1 MGRRL
6 AYQRI
11 HSLLLFLIRRLL
23 LAIPALLGLMVLTF
37 VLVRVVPADPATTLA
52 GETASRQQ
60 IEEIRRK
67 YGFDR
72 PLHEQFGIYV
82 GQVVRG
88 DLGNSVFSNRPVAD
102 DVRRTLPA
110 TLELI
115 FISLLLA
122 TLIGIPLGTLAAVR
136 HNGLLDHVVRVVTV
150 GGLAVASFWFAI
162 MLQLLFSMELEW
174 LPLRGRI
181 GVNIG
186 APTTVTGFFLIDSL
200 LAGRWDQFVSSLR
213 HIAMPAITLA
223 VPALATIARFARV
236 GVLDTM
242 QRDFVQYET
251 AVGYPRHRIV
261 WIYVLRNSVI
271 AAVTQ
276 IGLLFGALVSS
287 AVAVEAIFDWPGLGS
302 YAVQAILSSD
312 YKAVLAVTLVVG
324 VIYAAV
330 NILVDLVHGLLDP
343 RVAEQL

>member
-1 MGRRL
+1 M
-6 AYQRI
+6 
-11 HSLLLFLIRRLL
+11 LLFLIRRLL

-52 GETASRQQ
+52 GETATPQQ
-60 IEEIRRK
+60 VAEIRRK

-72 PLHEQFGIYV
+72 PIYEQFAIYV
-82 GQVVRG
+82 GQVASG
-88 DLGNSVFSNRPVAD
+88 DLGNSVFSNRPVAM

-115 FISLLLA
+115 FVSLLLA

-136 HNGLLDHVVRVVTV
+136 HNGLIDHVVRVTTV

-162 MLQLLFSMELEW
+162 MLQLFFSMELEW

-186 APTTVTGFFLIDSL
+186 VPPEVTGFFLIDSL
-200 LAGRWDQFVSSLR
+200 LAGRWDQFTSSLR
-213 HIAMPAITLA
+213 HIALPAITLA
-223 VPALATIARFARV
+223 VPALATLARFARV
-236 GVLDTM
+236 GVLDIL

-251 AVGYPRHRIV
+251 AVGYPRRRII

-271 AAVTQ
+271 TAVTQ
-276 IGLLFGALVSS
+276 VGLLFGALVSG

-302 YAVQAILSSD
+302 YAVQAILAAD

-324 VIYAAV
+324 VVYAII

-343 RVAEQL
+343 RIADQL

>member
-1 MGRRL
+1 M
-6 AYQRI
+6 
-11 HSLLLFLIRRLL
+11 LLFLIRRLL

-52 GETASRQQ
+52 GETATPQQ
-60 IEEIRRK
+60 VQEIRRK

-72 PLHEQFGIYV
+72 PLYEQFAIYV

-88 DLGNSVFSNRPVAD
+88 DLGNSVFSNRPVMD
-102 DVRRTLPA
+102 DVRRTLPG

-115 FISLLLA
+115 VVSLLLA
-122 TLIGIPLGTLAAVR
+122 ALIGIPLGTLSAVH

-186 APTTVTGFFLIDSL
+186 APPNVTGFFLIDSL

-213 HIAMPAITLA
+213 HIALPAITLA

-251 AVGYPRHRIV
+251 AVGYPRRRIV

-324 VIYAAV
+324 VIYAV
-330 NILVDLVHGLLDP
+330 INILVDLVHGLLDP

>member
-1 MGRRL
+1 M
-6 AYQRI
+6 
-11 HSLLLFLIRRLL
+11 LLFLVRRLL

-52 GETASRQQ
+52 GETASPQQ
-60 IEEIRRK
+60 VQEIRRK

-72 PLHEQFGIYV
+72 PLYEQFVIYV
-82 GQVVRG
+82 GQVASG
-88 DLGNSVFSNRPVAD
+88 DLGNSVFSNRPVMD

-115 FISLLLA
+115 VVSLLLA
-122 TLIGIPLGTLAAVR
+122 ALLGIPLGTLSAVH
-136 HNGLLDHVVRVVTV
+136 HNGLLDHIVRVATV

-186 APTTVTGFFLIDSL
+186 APPGVTGFFLVDSL

-213 HIAMPAITLA
+213 HIALPAITLA

-236 GVLDTM
+236 GVLDTL

-251 AVGYPRHRIV
+251 AVGYPRRRIV
-261 WIYVLRNSVI
+261 WVYVLRNSVI

-324 VIYAAV
+324 VIYAV
-330 NILVDLVHGLLDP
+330 INILVDLVHGLLDP

>member
-1 MGRRL
+1 M
-6 AYQRI
+6 
-11 HSLLLFLIRRLL
+11 LLFLIRRLL

-82 GQVVRG
+82 GQVVSG

-115 FISLLLA
+115 FVSLLLA

-136 HNGLLDHVVRVVTV
+136 HNGLLDHVVRVATV

-223 VPALATIARFARV
+223 VPALATIARFARA

-251 AVGYPRHRIV
+251 AVGYPRRRIV

-324 VIYAAV
+324 VIYAV
-330 NILVDLVHGLLDP
+330 INILVDLLHGLLDP

>member
-1 MGRRL
+1 M
-6 AYQRI
+6 
-11 HSLLLFLIRRLL
+11 LLFLIRRLL

-52 GETASRQQ
+52 GETASPQQ
-60 IEEIRRK
+60 VEEIRRK
-67 YGFDR
+67 YGFDL
-72 PLHEQFGIYV
+72 PIYQQFAIYV
-82 GQVVRG
+82 GQVASG
-88 DLGNSVFSNRPVAD
+88 DLGNSVFSNRPVML

-115 FISLLLA
+115 FVSLLLA

-136 HNGLLDHVVRVVTV
+136 HNGLLDHVVRVATV

-186 APTTVTGFFLIDSL
+186 APPGVTGFFLIDSL
-200 LAGRWDQFVSSLR
+200 LAGRWDQFTSSLR
-213 HIAMPAITLA
+213 HIALPAITLA

-236 GVLDTM
+236 GVLDTL
-242 QRDFVQYET
+242 QRDFVLYET
-251 AVGYPRHRIV
+251 AVGYPRRRIV

-271 AAVTQ
+271 TAVTQ
-276 IGLLFGALVSS
+276 VGLLFGALVSS

-302 YAVQAILSSD
+302 YAVQAILASD

-324 VIYAAV
+324 VIYAIV

>member
-1 MGRRL
+1 M
-6 AYQRI
+6 
-11 HSLLLFLIRRLL
+11 LLFLIRRLL

-52 GETASRQQ
+52 GETASPQQ
-60 IEEIRRK
+60 VEEIRRK

-72 PLHEQFGIYV
+72 PLYEQFGVYV

-88 DLGNSVFSNRPVAD
+88 DLGNSVFSNRPVMD

-115 FISLLLA
+115 VVSLLLA
-122 TLIGIPLGTLAAVR
+122 ALLGIPLGTLSAVH
-136 HNGLLDHVVRVVTV
+136 HNGLLDHVVRVATV

-162 MLQLLFSMELEW
+162 MLQLLLSMELEW

-186 APTTVTGFFLIDSL
+186 APPGVTGFFLVDSL

-213 HIAMPAITLA
+213 HIALPAITLA

-251 AVGYPRHRIV
+251 AVGYPRRRIV

-324 VIYAAV
+324 VIYAV
-330 NILVDLVHGLLDP
+330 INILVDLVHGLLDP

>member
-1 MGRRL
+1 M
-6 AYQRI
+6 
-11 HSLLLFLIRRLL
+11 LLFLIRRLL

-52 GETASRQQ
+52 GETASPQQ
-60 IEEIRRK
+60 VQEIRRK

-72 PLHEQFGIYV
+72 PLYEQFAIYV
-82 GQVVRG
+82 GQVASG
-88 DLGNSVFSNRPVAD
+88 DLGNSVFSNRPVMD

-115 FISLLLA
+115 VVSLLLA
-122 TLIGIPLGTLAAVR
+122 ALLGIPLGTLSAVH
-136 HNGLLDHVVRVVTV
+136 HNGLLDHVVRVATV

-186 APTTVTGFFLIDSL
+186 APPGVTGFFLVDSL
-200 LAGRWDQFVSSLR
+200 LAGRLDQFVSSLR
-213 HIAMPAITLA
+213 HIALPAVTLA

-251 AVGYPRHRIV
+251 AVGYPRRRIV
-261 WIYVLRNSVI
+261 WVYVLRNSVI

-324 VIYAAV
+324 VIYAV
-330 NILVDLVHGLLDP
+330 INILVDLVHGLLDP

>member
-1 MGRRL
+1 M
-6 AYQRI
+6 
-11 HSLLLFLIRRLL
+11 LLFLIRRLL

-37 VLVRVVPADPATTLA
+37 VLVRVVPADPAATLA
-52 GETASRQQ
+52 GESATRQQ
-60 IEEIRRK
+60 IEDIRHK

-72 PLHEQFGIYV
+72 PLYEQFAIYV
-82 GQVVRG
+82 GQVVSG
-88 DLGNSVFSNRPVAD
+88 DLGNSVFSNRPVAG

-115 FISLLLA
+115 FVSLLLA

-136 HNGLLDHVVRVVTV
+136 HNGLLDHVVRVATV

-186 APTTVTGFFLIDSL
+186 APPTVTGFFLIDSL
-200 LAGRWDQFVSSLR
+200 LAGSWDQFVSSLR

-223 VPALATIARFARV
+223 VPALATIARFARA
-236 GVLDTM
+236 GVLDTL

-276 IGLLFGALVSS
+276 VGLLFGALVSS

-324 VIYAAV
+324 VIYAII

>member
-1 MGRRL
+1 ML
-6 AYQRI
+6 P
-11 HSLLLFLIRRLL
+11 FLIRRLL

-37 VLVRVVPADPATTLA
+37 VLVRVVPADPAATLA
-52 GETASRQQ
+52 GENSSRQQ
-60 IEEIRRK
+60 IEEIRKK

-72 PLHEQFGIYV
+72 PLYEQFGIYV
-82 GQVVRG
+82 GQVLTG
-88 DLGNSVFSNRPVAD
+88 DLGDSVFSNRPVSG

-115 FISLLLA
+115 FAALLLA
-122 TLIGIPLGTLAAVR
+122 ALVGIPLGTLAAVR
-136 HNGLLDHVVRVVTV
+136 HNGPLDHVVRVATV

-181 GVNIG
+181 GVNVG
-186 APTTVTGFFLIDSL
+186 APPTVTGFFLIDLL
-200 LAGRWDQFVSSLR
+200 LAGSWTQFISSLR
-213 HIAMPAITLA
+213 HIALPAFTLA
-223 VPALATIARFARV
+223 VPALATIARFARA

-251 AVGYPRHRIV
+251 AIGYPAHRIV

-324 VIYAAV
+324 VIYAV
-330 NILVDLVHGLLDP
+330 INILVDLAHGLLDP
-343 RVAEQL
+343 RVAAQL

>member
-1 MGRRL
+1 M
-6 AYQRI
+6 
-11 HSLLLFLIRRLL
+11 LLFLIRRLL

-52 GETASRQQ
+52 GENSSRQQ

-72 PLHEQFGIYV
+72 PLYEQFGVYV
-82 GQVVRG
+82 GQVMSG
-88 DLGNSVFSNRPVAD
+88 DLGNSVFSNRPVAN

-115 FISLLLA
+115 FVSLLLA

-136 HNGLLDHVVRVVTV
+136 HNGPLDHVVRVVTV

-186 APTTVTGFFLIDSL
+186 APTNITGFFLIDSL
-200 LAGRWDQFVSSLR
+200 LAGRWDQFTSSLR
-213 HIAMPAITLA
+213 HIALPAITLA
-223 VPALATIARFARV
+223 VPALATIARFARA

-251 AVGYPRHRIV
+251 AIGYPQHRIIWV
-261 WIYVLRNSVI
+261 YVLRNSVI

-324 VIYAAV
+324 VIYAV
-330 NILVDLVHGLLDP
+330 INILVDLVHGILDP

>member
-1 MGRRL
+1 M
-6 AYQRI
+6 
-11 HSLLLFLIRRLL
+11 LLFLIRRLL

-52 GETASRQQ
+52 GETATPQQ
-60 IEEIRRK
+60 VQEIRRK

-72 PLHEQFGIYV
+72 PLYEQFAIYV
-82 GQVVRG
+82 GQVASG
-88 DLGNSVFSNRPVAD
+88 DLGNSVFSNRPVMD

-115 FISLLLA
+115 VVSLLLA
-122 TLIGIPLGTLAAVR
+122 ALLGIPLGTLSAVH
-136 HNGLLDHVVRVVTV
+136 HNGLLDHVVRVATV

-186 APTTVTGFFLIDSL
+186 APPGVTGFFLIDSL
-200 LAGRWDQFVSSLR
+200 LAGRWDQFISSLR
-213 HIAMPAITLA
+213 HIALPAVTLA

-251 AVGYPRHRIV
+251 AVGYPRRRIV
-261 WIYVLRNSVI
+261 WVYVLRNSVI

-324 VIYAAV
+324 VIYAV
-330 NILVDLVHGLLDP
+330 INILVDLVHGLLDP

>member
-1 MGRRL
+1 
-6 AYQRI
+6 
-11 HSLLLFLIRRLL
+11 LLLFLIRRLL
-23 LAIPALLGLMVLTF
+23 LAIPALFGLMVLTF
-37 VLVRVVPADPATTLA
+37 VLVRVVPADPAATLA
-52 GETASRQQ
+52 GENSTRQQ
-60 IEEIRRK
+60 IEEIRSK

-72 PLHEQFGIYV
+72 PLYEQFGVYV
-82 GQVVRG
+82 GQVVSG
-88 DLGNSVFSNRPVAD
+88 DLGNSVFSNRPVAN

-115 FISLLLA
+115 FVSLLLA
-122 TLIGIPLGTLAAVR
+122 TLIGVPLGTLAAVR
-136 HNGLLDHVVRVVTV
+136 HNGVLDHVVRVVTV

-186 APTTVTGFFLIDSL
+186 APPNVTGFFLIDSL
-200 LAGRWDQFVSSLR
+200 LAGRWDQFVSTLR
-213 HIAMPAITLA
+213 HIALPAITLA
-223 VPALATIARFARV
+223 VPALATIARFARA

-251 AVGYPRHRIV
+251 AIGYPRHRIV

-324 VIYAAV
+324 VIYAV
-330 NILVDLVHGLLDP
+330 INILVDLVHGLLDP

>member
-1 MGRRL
+1 
-6 AYQRI
+6 
-11 HSLLLFLIRRLL
+11 
-23 LAIPALLGLMVLTF
+23 
-37 VLVRVVPADPATTLA
+37 
-52 GETASRQQ
+52 
-60 IEEIRRK
+60 
-67 YGFDR
+67 
-72 PLHEQFGIYV
+72 
-82 GQVVRG
+82 
-88 DLGNSVFSNRPVAD
+88 
-102 DVRRTLPA
+102 VRRTLPA

-115 FISLLLA
+115 VVSLLLA
-122 TLIGIPLGTLAAVR
+122 ALLGIPLGTLSAVH
-136 HNGLLDHVVRVVTV
+136 HNGLLDHIVRVATV

-186 APTTVTGFFLIDSL
+186 APPGVTGFFLVDSL

-213 HIAMPAITLA
+213 HIALPAITLA

-251 AVGYPRHRIV
+251 AVGYPRRRIV
-261 WIYVLRNSVI
+261 WVYVLRNSVI

-324 VIYAAV
+324 VIYAV
-330 NILVDLVHGLLDP
+330 INILVDLVHGLLDP

>member
-1 MGRRL
+1 
-6 AYQRI
+6 
-11 HSLLLFLIRRLL
+11 LLLFLIRRLL

-52 GETASRQQ
+52 GETASPQQ
-60 IEEIRRK
+60 IAEIRHK

-72 PLHEQFGIYV
+72 PLYEQFGIYV
-82 GQVVRG
+82 GQVVSG
-88 DLGNSVFSNRPVAD
+88 DLGNSVFSNRPVTD

-115 FISLLLA
+115 FASLALA

-136 HNGLLDHVVRVVTV
+136 HNGLLDHVVRLVTV

-186 APTTVTGFFLIDSL
+186 APPNVTGFFLIDSL
-200 LAGRWDQFVSSLR
+200 LAGRWDQFVSSVR
-213 HIAMPAITLA
+213 HIALPAITLA

-251 AVGYPRHRIV
+251 AIGYPRRRIV

-276 IGLLFGALVSS
+276 VGLLFGALVSS

-324 VIYAAV
+324 VIYAVV

>member
-1 MGRRL
+1 
-6 AYQRI
+6 
-11 HSLLLFLIRRLL
+11 
-23 LAIPALLGLMVLTF
+23 MVLTF

-60 IEEIRRK
+60 IEEIRHK

-72 PLHEQFGIYV
+72 PLYEQFGIYV
-82 GQVVRG
+82 GQVVSG
-88 DLGNSVFSNRPVAD
+88 DLGNSVFSNRPVAN

-115 FISLLLA
+115 FVSLLLA
-122 TLIGIPLGTLAAVR
+122 TLIGVPLGTLAAVR
-136 HNGLLDHVVRVVTV
+136 HNGVLDHVVRVVTV

-186 APTTVTGFFLIDSL
+186 APANVTGFFLIDSL
-200 LAGRWDQFVSSLR
+200 LAGRWDQFISSLR
-213 HIAMPAITLA
+213 HIALPAITLA
-223 VPALATIARFARV
+223 VPALATIARFARA

-251 AVGYPRHRIV
+251 AVGYPRRRIV

-276 IGLLFGALVSS
+276 VGLLFGALVSS

-324 VIYAAV
+324 VIYAV
-330 NILVDLVHGLLDP
+330 INILVDLVHGLLDP

>member
-1 MGRRL
+1 
-6 AYQRI
+6 
-11 HSLLLFLIRRLL
+11 LLLFLIRRLL

-52 GETASRQQ
+52 GETASPPQV
-60 IEEIRRK
+60 EEIRRK
-67 YGFDR
+67 YGFDL
-72 PLHEQFGIYV
+72 PIYEQFAIYV
-82 GQVVRG
+82 GQVASG
-88 DLGNSVFSNRPVAD
+88 DLGNSVFSNRPVML

-115 FISLLLA
+115 FVSLLLA

-136 HNGLLDHVVRVVTV
+136 HNGLLDHVVRVATV

-186 APTTVTGFFLIDSL
+186 APPGVTGFFLIDSL
-200 LAGRWDQFVSSLR
+200 LAGRWDQFTSSLR
-213 HIAMPAITLA
+213 HIALPAITLA

-236 GVLDTM
+236 GVLDTL
-242 QRDFVQYET
+242 QRDFVLYET
-251 AVGYPRHRIV
+251 AVGYPRRRIV

-271 AAVTQ
+271 TAVTQ
-276 IGLLFGALVSS
+276 VGLLFGALVSS

-302 YAVQAILSSD
+302 YAVQAILASD

-324 VIYAAV
+324 VIYAIV

>member
-1 MGRRL
+1 
-6 AYQRI
+6 
-11 HSLLLFLIRRLL
+11 LLLFLIRRLL

-52 GETASRQQ
+52 GETASPQQ
-60 IEEIRRK
+60 VEEIRRK
-67 YGFDR
+67 YGFDL
-72 PLHEQFGIYV
+72 PIYQQFAIYV
-82 GQVVRG
+82 GQVASG
-88 DLGNSVFSNRPVAD
+88 DLGNSVFSNRPVML

-115 FISLLLA
+115 FVSLLLA

-136 HNGLLDHVVRVVTV
+136 HNGLLDHVVRVATV

-186 APTTVTGFFLIDSL
+186 APPGVTGFFLIDSL
-200 LAGRWDQFVSSLR
+200 LAGRWDQFTSSLR
-213 HIAMPAITLA
+213 HIALPAITLA

-236 GVLDTM
+236 GVLDTL
-242 QRDFVQYET
+242 QRDFVLYET
-251 AVGYPRHRIV
+251 AVGYPRRRIV

-271 AAVTQ
+271 TAVTQ
-276 IGLLFGALVSS
+276 VGLLFGALVSS

-302 YAVQAILSSD
+302 YAVQAILASD

-324 VIYAAV
+324 VIYAIV
-330 NILVDLVHGLLDP
+330 NILVDLVHGVLDP

>member
-1 MGRRL
+1 M
-6 AYQRI
+6 
-11 HSLLLFLIRRLL
+11 LLFLIRRLL

-52 GETASRQQ
+52 GETASPQQ
-60 IEEIRRK
+60 VEEIRRK

-72 PLHEQFGIYV
+72 PLYEQFGVYV
-82 GQVVRG
+82 RQVVSG
-88 DLGNSVFSNRPVAD
+88 DLGNSVFSNRPVAN

-115 FISLLLA
+115 FVSLLLA
-122 TLIGIPLGTLAAVR
+122 TLIGIPLGTLAAIR

-162 MLQLLFSMELEW
+162 MLQLLFAMELEW

-186 APTTVTGFFLIDSL
+186 APPGVTGFFLIDSL
-200 LAGRWDQFVSSLR
+200 VAGRWDQFVSSLR

-251 AVGYPRHRIV
+251 AVGYPRRRIV
-261 WIYVLRNSVI
+261 WVYVLRNSVI

-276 IGLLFGALVSS
+276 VGLLFGALVSS

-324 VIYAAV
+324 VIYAV
-330 NILVDLVHGLLDP
+330 INILVDLVHGLLDP

>member
-1 MGRRL
+1 M
-6 AYQRI
+6 
-11 HSLLLFLIRRLL
+11 LLFLIRRLL

-52 GETASRQQ
+52 GESATRQQ
-60 IEEIRRK
+60 IEDIRRK

-72 PLHEQFGIYV
+72 PLYEQFGIYV
-82 GQVVRG
+82 GQVVSG
-88 DLGNSVFSNRPVAD
+88 DLGNSVFSNRPVMD

-115 FISLLLA
+115 IVSLLLA
-122 TLIGIPLGTLAAVR
+122 ALIGIPLGTLSAVH
-136 HNGLLDHVVRVVTV
+136 HNGPLDHVVRVVTV

-186 APTTVTGFFLIDSL
+186 APPGVTGFFLVDSL
-200 LAGRWDQFVSSLR
+200 LAGRWDQFASSLR
-213 HIAMPAITLA
+213 HIALPAITLA

-251 AVGYPRHRIV
+251 AVGYPRRRIV

-324 VIYAAV
+324 VIYAV
-330 NILVDLVHGLLDP
+330 INILVDLVHGLLDP

>member
-1 MGRRL
+1 
-6 AYQRI
+6 
-11 HSLLLFLIRRLL
+11 LLLFLIRRLL

-52 GETASRQQ
+52 GETATRQQ
-60 IEEIRRK
+60 IEDIRRK

-72 PLHEQFGIYV
+72 PIYEQFGIYV
-82 GQVVRG
+82 GQVVSG

-115 FISLLLA
+115 FVSLLLA

-136 HNGLLDHVVRVVTV
+136 HNGLLDHVVRVATV

-223 VPALATIARFARV
+223 VPALATIARFARA

-251 AVGYPRHRIV
+251 AVGYPRRRIV

-324 VIYAAV
+324 VIYAV
-330 NILVDLVHGLLDP
+330 INILVDLLHGLLDP

>member
-1 MGRRL
+1 
-6 AYQRI
+6 
-11 HSLLLFLIRRLL
+11 LLLFLIRRLL

-52 GETASRQQ
+52 GETASPQQ
-60 IEEIRRK
+60 VEEIRRK
-67 YGFDR
+67 YGFDL
-72 PLHEQFGIYV
+72 PIYQQFAIYV
-82 GQVVRG
+82 GQVASG
-88 DLGNSVFSNRPVAD
+88 DLGNSVFSNRPVML

-115 FISLLLA
+115 FVSLLLA

-136 HNGLLDHVVRVVTV
+136 HNGLLDHVVRVATV

-186 APTTVTGFFLIDSL
+186 APPGVTGFFLIDSL
-200 LAGRWDQFVSSLR
+200 LAGRWDQFTSSLR
-213 HIAMPAITLA
+213 HIALPAITLA

-236 GVLDTM
+236 GVLDTL
-242 QRDFVQYET
+242 QRDFVLYET
-251 AVGYPRHRIV
+251 AVGYPRRRIV

-271 AAVTQ
+271 TAVTQ
-276 IGLLFGALVSS
+276 VGLLFGALVSS

-302 YAVQAILSSD
+302 YAVQAILASD

-324 VIYAAV
+324 VIYAIV

>member
-1 MGRRL
+1 
-6 AYQRI
+6 
-11 HSLLLFLIRRLL
+11 LLQFLIRRLL

-52 GETASRQQ
+52 GETASPQQ
-60 IEEIRRK
+60 VEEIRRK
-67 YGFDR
+67 YGFDL
-72 PLHEQFGIYV
+72 PIYQQFAIYV
-82 GQVVRG
+82 GQVASG
-88 DLGNSVFSNRPVAD
+88 DLGNSVFSNRPVML

-115 FISLLLA
+115 FVSLLLA

-136 HNGLLDHVVRVVTV
+136 HNGLLDHVVRVATV

-186 APTTVTGFFLIDSL
+186 APPGVTGFFLIDSL
-200 LAGRWDQFVSSLR
+200 LAGRWDQFTSSLR
-213 HIAMPAITLA
+213 HIALPAITLA

-236 GVLDTM
+236 GVLDTL
-242 QRDFVQYET
+242 QRDFVLYET
-251 AVGYPRHRIV
+251 AVGYPRRRIV

-271 AAVTQ
+271 TAVTQ
-276 IGLLFGALVSS
+276 VGLLFGALVSS

-302 YAVQAILSSD
+302 YAVQAILASD

-324 VIYAAV
+324 VIYAIV

>member
-1 MGRRL
+1 
-6 AYQRI
+6 
-11 HSLLLFLIRRLL
+11 LLLFLIRRLL

-52 GETASRQQ
+52 GETASPQQ
-60 IEEIRRK
+60 VEEIRRK
-67 YGFDR
+67 YGFDL
-72 PLHEQFGIYV
+72 PIYQQFAIYV
-82 GQVVRG
+82 GQVASG
-88 DLGNSVFSNRPVAD
+88 DLGNSVFSNRPVML

-115 FISLLLA
+115 FVSLLLA
-122 TLIGIPLGTLAAVR
+122 TVIGIPLGTLAAVR
-136 HNGLLDHVVRVVTV
+136 HNGLLDHVVRVATV

-186 APTTVTGFFLIDSL
+186 APPGVTGFFLIDSL
-200 LAGRWDQFVSSLR
+200 LAGRWDQFTSSLR
-213 HIAMPAITLA
+213 HIALPAITLA

-236 GVLDTM
+236 GVLDTL
-242 QRDFVQYET
+242 QRDFVLYET
-251 AVGYPRHRIV
+251 AVGYPRRRIV

-271 AAVTQ
+271 TAVTQ
-276 IGLLFGALVSS
+276 VGLLFGALVSS

-302 YAVQAILSSD
+302 YAVQAILASD

-324 VIYAAV
+324 VIYAIV

>member
-1 MGRRL
+1 M
-6 AYQRI
+6 
-11 HSLLLFLIRRLL
+11 LLFLIRRLL

-52 GETASRQQ
+52 GETATPQQ
-60 IEEIRRK
+60 VQEIRRK

-72 PLHEQFGIYV
+72 PLYEQFAIYV
-82 GQVVRG
+82 GQVASG
-88 DLGNSVFSNRPVAD
+88 DLGNSVFSNRPVMD

-115 FISLLLA
+115 VVSLLLA
-122 TLIGIPLGTLAAVR
+122 ALIGIPLGTLSAVH

-174 LPLRGRI
+174 LPLRGHI

-186 APTTVTGFFLIDSL
+186 APPSVTGFFLVDSL
-200 LAGRWDQFVSSLR
+200 LAGHWDQFVSSLR
-213 HIAMPAITLA
+213 HIALPAITLA

-324 VIYAAV
+324 VIYAV
-330 NILVDLVHGLLDP
+330 INILVDLVHGLLDP

>member
-1 MGRRL
+1 ML
-6 AYQRI
+6 P
-11 HSLLLFLIRRLL
+11 FLIRRLL

-37 VLVRVVPADPATTLA
+37 VLVRVVPADPAATLA
-52 GETASRQQ
+52 GDTASRQQ
-60 IEEIRRK
+60 IEEIRKK

-72 PLHEQFGIYV
+72 PLYEQFGIYV
-82 GQVVRG
+82 GQVLSG
-88 DLGNSVFSNRPVAD
+88 DLGNSIFSNRPVAG
-102 DVRRTLPA
+102 DVARTLPA

-115 FISLLLA
+115 FAALLLA
-122 TLIGIPLGTLAAVR
+122 AGIGIPLGTLAAVR
-136 HNGLLDHVVRVVTV
+136 HNGLLDHVVRVATV

-162 MLQLLFSMELEW
+162 MLQLLFSMEFEW

-186 APTTVTGFFLIDSL
+186 APPTVTGFYLIDSL
-200 LAGRWDQFVSSLR
+200 LAGSWQQFTNSLS
-213 HIAMPAITLA
+213 HLALPAITLA
-223 VPALATIARFARV
+223 VPALATIARFARA

-242 QRDFVQYET
+242 QRDFVQYEI
-251 AVGYPRHRIV
+251 AVGYPHRRIV
-261 WIYVLRNSVI
+261 WVYVLRNSVI

-276 IGLLFGALVSS
+276 VGLLFGALVSS

-302 YAVQAILSSD
+302 YAVQAILASD

-324 VIYAAV
+324 VIYAV
-330 NILVDLVHGLLDP
+330 INILVDLVHGLLDP

>member
-1 MGRRL
+1 
-6 AYQRI
+6 
-11 HSLLLFLIRRLL
+11 LLLFLTRRLL

-52 GETASRQQ
+52 GETASAQQ

-72 PLHEQFGIYV
+72 PLYEQFGIYV
-82 GQVVRG
+82 RQVMSG
-88 DLGNSVFSNRPVAD
+88 DLGNSVFSNRPVAS

-115 FISLLLA
+115 FVSLLIA
-122 TLIGIPLGTLAAVR
+122 TSIGIPLGTLAAVR
-136 HNGLLDHVVRVVTV
+136 HNGLLDHTVRVATV

-181 GVNIG
+181 AVNTG
-186 APTTVTGFFLIDSL
+186 APASVTGFFLIDSL
-200 LAGRWDQFVSSLR
+200 LAGRWDQFTSSLR
-213 HIAMPAITLA
+213 HIALPAITLA
-223 VPALATIARFARV
+223 VPALATIARFARA

-251 AVGYPRHRIV
+251 AIGYPRRRIV
-261 WIYVLRNSVI
+261 WVYVLRNSVI

-276 IGLLFGALVSS
+276 VGLLFGALVSS

-324 VIYAAV
+324 VIYAII

>member
-1 MGRRL
+1 
-6 AYQRI
+6 
-11 HSLLLFLIRRLL
+11 LLLFLIRRLL

-52 GETASRQQ
+52 GETASPQQ
-60 IEEIRRK
+60 VEEIRRK
-67 YGFDR
+67 YGFDL
-72 PLHEQFGIYV
+72 PIYEQFAIYV
-82 GQVVRG
+82 GQVASG
-88 DLGNSVFSNRPVAD
+88 DLGNSVFSNRPVML

-115 FISLLLA
+115 FVSLLLA

-136 HNGLLDHVVRVVTV
+136 HNGLLDHVVRVATV

-186 APTTVTGFFLIDSL
+186 APPDVTGFFLIDSL
-200 LAGRWDQFVSSLR
+200 LAGRWDQFTSSLR
-213 HIAMPAITLA
+213 HIALPAITLA

-236 GVLDTM
+236 GVLDTL
-242 QRDFVQYET
+242 QRDFVLYET
-251 AVGYPRHRIV
+251 AVGYPRRRIV

-271 AAVTQ
+271 TAVTQ
-276 IGLLFGALVSS
+276 VGLLFGALVSS

-302 YAVQAILSSD
+302 YAVQAILASD

-324 VIYAAV
+324 VIYAIV

>member
-1 MGRRL
+1 
-6 AYQRI
+6 
-11 HSLLLFLIRRLL
+11 LLPFLIRRLL
-23 LAIPALLGLMVLTF
+23 LAIPALVGLMVLTF
-37 VLVRVVPADPATTLA
+37 VLVRVVPADPAATLA
-52 GETASRQQ
+52 GENSSRQQ
-60 IEEIRRK
+60 IEEIRKK
-67 YGFDR
+67 YGFDK
-72 PLHEQFGIYV
+72 PLYEQFVIYV
-82 GQVVRG
+82 GQVVSG
-88 DLGNSVFSNRPVAD
+88 DLGNSVFSNRPVAS
-102 DVRRTLPA
+102 DVGRTLPA

-115 FISLLLA
+115 FAALLLA
-122 TLIGIPLGTLAAVR
+122 AGIGIPLGTVAAVR
-136 HNGLLDHVVRVVTV
+136 HNGPLDHAVRVATV

-181 GVNIG
+181 GVNVG
-186 APTTVTGFFLIDSL
+186 APPTVTGFFLIDSL
-200 LAGRWDQFVSSLR
+200 LAGNWNQFVSSLR
-213 HIAMPAITLA
+213 HIALPAITLA
-223 VPALATIARFARV
+223 VPALATIARFARA

-251 AVGYPRHRIV
+251 AIGYPHRRII

-276 IGLLFGALVSS
+276 VGLLFGALVSS

-324 VIYAAV
+324 VIYAII
-330 NILVDLVHGLLDP
+330 NILVDLAHGLLDP

>member
-1 MGRRL
+1 MLR
-6 AYQRI
+6 
-11 HSLLLFLIRRLL
+11 FLIRRLL
-23 LAIPALLGLMVLTF
+23 LVIPSLIGLMVLTF
-37 VLVRVVPADPATTLA
+37 VLVRVVPSDPAATLA
-52 GETASRQQ
+52 GENSTRQQ
-60 IEEIRRK
+60 IEEIRAK
-67 YGFDR
+67 YGFDK
-72 PLHEQFGIYV
+72 PLYEQFAIYV
-82 GQVVRG
+82 GQVLSG
-88 DLGNSVFSNRPVAD
+88 DLGNSAFSNRPVSG
-102 DVRRTLPA
+102 DVLRTLPA
-110 TLELI
+110 TIELV
-115 FISLLLA
+115 FIALAIA

-136 HNGLLDHVVRVVTV
+136 HNGLLDHVVRVTTV

-181 GVNIG
+181 GVNVG
-186 APTTVTGFFLIDSL
+186 APPTVTGFFLVDSL
-200 LAGRWDQFVSSLR
+200 LAGNWTQFTSSLR

-223 VPALATIARFARV
+223 IPALATIARFARA

-251 AVGYPRHRIV
+251 AIGYPRHRIIWV
-261 WIYVLRNSVI
+261 YVLRNSVI

-276 IGLLFGALVSS
+276 VGLLFGALISS

-324 VIYAAV
+324 VIYAVV
-330 NILVDLVHGLLDP
+330 NIVVDLVHGLLDP

>member
-1 MGRRL
+1 
-6 AYQRI
+6 
-11 HSLLLFLIRRLL
+11 LLLFLIRRLL

-52 GETASRQQ
+52 GETATPQQ
-60 IEEIRRK
+60 VQEIRRK

-72 PLHEQFGIYV
+72 PLYEQFAIYV
-82 GQVVRG
+82 GQVASG
-88 DLGNSVFSNRPVAD
+88 DLGNSVFSNRPVMD

-115 FISLLLA
+115 VVSLLLA
-122 TLIGIPLGTLAAVR
+122 ALIGIPLGTLSAVH

-186 APTTVTGFFLIDSL
+186 APPSVTGFFLVDSL
-200 LAGRWDQFVSSLR
+200 LAGHWDQFVSSLR
-213 HIAMPAITLA
+213 HIALPAITLA

-324 VIYAAV
+324 VIYAV
-330 NILVDLVHGLLDP
+330 INILVDLVHGLLDP

>member
-1 MGRRL
+1 ML
-6 AYQRI
+6 P
-11 HSLLLFLIRRLL
+11 FLIRRLL

-37 VLVRVVPADPATTLA
+37 VLVRVVPADPAATLA
-52 GETASRQQ
+52 GDTASRQQ
-60 IEEIRRK
+60 IEEIRKK

-72 PLHEQFGIYV
+72 PLYEQFGIYV
-82 GQVVRG
+82 GQVLSG
-88 DLGNSVFSNRPVAD
+88 DLGNSIFSNRPVAG
-102 DVRRTLPA
+102 DVARTLPA

-115 FISLLLA
+115 FAALLLA
-122 TLIGIPLGTLAAVR
+122 AGIGIPLGTLAAVR
-136 HNGLLDHVVRVVTV
+136 HNGLLDHVVRVATV

-162 MLQLLFSMELEW
+162 MLQLLFSMEFEW

-186 APTTVTGFFLIDSL
+186 APPTITGFYLIDSL
-200 LAGRWDQFVSSLR
+200 LAGNWQQFTSSLS
-213 HIAMPAITLA
+213 HLALPAITLA
-223 VPALATIARFARV
+223 VPALATIARFARA

-242 QRDFVQYET
+242 QRDFVQYEI
-251 AVGYPRHRIV
+251 AVGYPHRRIV
-261 WIYVLRNSVI
+261 WVYVLRNSVI

-276 IGLLFGALVSS
+276 VGLLFGALVSS

-302 YAVQAILSSD
+302 YAIQAILASD

-324 VIYAAV
+324 VIYAV
-330 NILVDLVHGLLDP
+330 INILVDLVHGLLDP

>member
-1 MGRRL
+1 M
-6 AYQRI
+6 
-11 HSLLLFLIRRLL
+11 LLFLIRRLL

-52 GETASRQQ
+52 GETATPQQ
-60 IEEIRRK
+60 VQEIRRK

-72 PLHEQFGIYV
+72 PLYEQFAIYV
-82 GQVVRG
+82 GQVASG
-88 DLGNSVFSNRPVAD
+88 DLGNSVFSNRPVMD

-115 FISLLLA
+115 VVSLLLA
-122 TLIGIPLGTLAAVR
+122 ALIGIPLGTLSAVH

-186 APTTVTGFFLIDSL
+186 APPSVTGFFLVDSL
-200 LAGRWDQFVSSLR
+200 LAGHWDQFVSSLR
-213 HIAMPAITLA
+213 HIALPAITLA

-324 VIYAAV
+324 VIYAV
-330 NILVDLVHGLLDP
+330 INILVDLVHGLLDP

>member
-1 MGRRL
+1 
-6 AYQRI
+6 
-11 HSLLLFLIRRLL
+11 LLLFLIRRLL

-52 GETASRQQ
+52 GETASPQQ
-60 IEEIRRK
+60 VQEIRRK

-72 PLHEQFGIYV
+72 PLYEQFVIYV
-82 GQVVRG
+82 GQVASG
-88 DLGNSVFSNRPVAD
+88 DLGNSVFSNRPVMD

-115 FISLLLA
+115 VVSLLLA
-122 TLIGIPLGTLAAVR
+122 ALLGIPLGTLSAVH
-136 HNGLLDHVVRVVTV
+136 HNGLLDHIVRVATV

-186 APTTVTGFFLIDSL
+186 APPGVTGFFLVDSL

-213 HIAMPAITLA
+213 HIALPAITLA

-251 AVGYPRHRIV
+251 AVGYPRRRIV
-261 WIYVLRNSVI
+261 WVYVLRNSVI

-324 VIYAAV
+324 VIYAV
-330 NILVDLVHGLLDP
+330 INILVDLVHGLLDP